1 MPGDRR
7 QKVINSNYELETSMD
22 NLYERITW
30 VFDAFHHFYENEKV
44 HRNISG
50 LLVVFF
56 VISLFVIELNRWDLL
71 QEPWSTMVPDNH
83 FHAIIWAFTVILI
96 LEIISLI
103 FILPCSFSRSV
114 GKQFL
119 ILALILMRNA
129 FKELSHFDEPVTF
142 IGNEE
147 AILRIICDGFGAV
160 IIFALLGLYYLVQNR
175 YGDAGDRK
183 IDNLYQFVAAKKVVA
198 LFLLSA
204 FAVMGGMTIYKFA
217 TGHYYAY
224 FFNDFY
230 TLLIITDILLVLVAQ
245 CYNQSSYAVFRNSGF
260 ALCTMI
266 IRLAL
271 VAPAY
276 YNVLMGVSA
285 VLLAICL
292 TVVSQTLFPPG
303 RGGVQG

>member
-1 MPGDRR
+1 
-7 QKVINSNYELETSMD
+7 MD
-22 NLYERITW
+22 KLYERITW
-30 VFDAFHHFYENEKV
+30 VFDAFHKFYESEKV
-44 HRNISG
+44 HSRISG
-50 LLVVFF
+50 LLVIFF
-56 VISLFVIELNRWDLL
+56 VLSLFVIELNRWGLL
-71 QEPWSTMVPDNH
+71 PEPWGTVVPSNY
-83 FHAIIWAFTVILI
+83 FYAIIWAFTVILV

-103 FILPCSFSRSV
+103 FVIPCSFSRSV

-129 FKELSHFDEPVTF
+129 FKELSYFDEPVTF
-142 IGNEE
+142 YGNEE
-147 AILRIICDGFGAV
+147 AILRIVCDGFGAV
-160 IIFALLGLYYLVQNR
+160 IIFALLGVFYLVQNR

-183 IDNLYQFVAAKKVVA
+183 VDNLYQFVAAKKGVA
-198 LFLLSA
+198 LCLLFS
-204 FAVMGGMTIYKFA
+204 FIVMGGLTGYKFA
-217 TGHYYAY
+217 TGYPYIY

-245 CYNQSSYAVFRNSGF
+245 RYNHSPYAMFRNSGF

-285 VLLAICL
+285 VLLAIGL
-292 TVVSQTLFPPG
+292 TLVSQILFPPG
-303 RGGVQG
+303 RASLRSKC